1 MKCGKGIFIIGAA
14 ALTTMTLSCV
24 HRPRGEW
31 SELGFLDGNGD
42 GRLDGYEALDILL
55 MFSDDFDGPIPI
67 EELGKSAA
75 EARSEAEREA
85 ENLLKSLDF
94 NGDGKTTVAEIEES
108 GKSGGE
114 FSELVNMAPLF
125 DADGSGVIS
134 IEEVIGF
141 KGEEVFLIAEED
153 LDDQID
159 MFFSGFETDSEG
171 AIAMAALM
179 EEIDGE
185 SGRESG
191 DARSEESG
199 DSGISHWDADGDG
212 RLEREELRIAWIGEN
227 TAASFRVEGE
237 TAHMNGVIN
246 ASTPAAVLRLIF
258 EHPEVRIIEMG
269 MVPGSIDD
277 ESNLRAAGYVRS
289 RGFTT
294 KLNAESRIFSG
305 GTDFFLAG
313 STRIIEAGAQVGIH
327 SWSAGSGEAGWEL
340 PENHP
345 DHRPYLDYY
354 ESMGIPA
361 DFYWFTL
368 TSAPPDGMHI
378 MSEEEL
384 ARYNFP
390 APNAGSR

>member
-1 MKCGKGIFIIGAA
+1 MKCGKGGVIIGAA
-14 ALTTMTLSCV
+14 ALTALTTMTLSCV
-24 HRPRGEW
+24 HRPRGAW
-31 SELGFLDGNGD
+31 SEFGFLDGSGD
-42 GRLDGYEALDILL
+42 GLLDSYEALDILL

-67 EELGKSAA
+67 EELGKAAA

-94 NGDGKTTVAEIEES
+94 NGDGKTTVAEIEEF
-108 GKSGGE
+108 GESGGE

-141 KGEEVFLIAEED
+141 KGEEMFLIAEED

-179 EEIDGE
+179 EE
-185 SGRESG
+185 SGR
-191 DARSEESG
+191 ESG
-199 DSGISHWDADGDG
+199 DSGISHLDADGDG
-212 RLEREELRIAWIGEN
+212 RLEREELRIAWIGES

-294 KLNAESRIFSG
+294 KLNAGSRIFSG